1 MSQTNP
7 HCAQLLSDTLETL
20 VNNGVVPARLVRR
33 EFVFYLFSFF
43 VLLLAPFPLSLSP
56 FLSVSFSVSLSLSLR
71 AVCEVVLSEIS
82 TNNLMTWR
90 QGLSLVNSIIPCVD
104 YKVRERER
112 VRINNY
118 IHFSKGCRDV
128 MKLLLDKFDSF
139 PRSIPE
145 RLMPAIHSG
154 RKVSILKYTRVYYH
168 YECMYSLLGN
178 TRRVY

>member
-1 MSQTNP
+1 M
-7 HCAQLLSDTLETL
+7 
-20 VNNGVVPARLVRR
+20 
-33 EFVFYLFSFF
+33 
-43 VLLLAPFPLSLSP
+43 
-56 FLSVSFSVSLSLSLR
+56 
-71 AVCEVVLSEIS
+71 
-82 TNNLMTWR
+82 
-90 QGLSLVNSIIPCVD
+90 
-104 YKVRERER
+104 
-112 VRINNY
+112 NNY

-154 RKVSILKYTRVYYH
+154 RKVSILKYTRMYYH